1 MSIGVQNT
9 SAAML
14 ALQTLGRLNDTTQSG
29 QAGQTGQAGSST
41 DSQASVVTSA
51 SISSLGSDG
60 LSAASSNLDKASS
73 IIDTAISGGTTV
85 GDLLAQMKTLAGQV
99 QDGSTS
105 GSDASSG
112 FADLLQQLK
121 SAISGASFDGT
132 NLLDGSTGAQVT
144 VGAGTGGQV
153 TLNAENLSLGGSIV
167 TLSASATM
175 STASSAANV
184 MDSIDSSLANLSKAL
199 DDLGGQS
206 RQITAHS
213 AFVSRLSDV
222 LSLTGTSTPD
232 SADSAK
238 LMALNVQQQ
247 LQLQGGGIANAN
259 SNVLL
264 TLFK

>member
-14 ALQTLGRLNDTTQSG
+14 ALQTLGRLNESSQGG
-29 QAGQTGQAGSST
+29 QANQTGQAGAVAGG
-41 DSQASVVTSA
+41 QNSVITNA
-51 SISSLGSDG
+51 TISSLGSDG

-73 IIDTAISGGTTV
+73 IVDTAISAGTSV
-85 GDLLAQMKTLAGQV
+85 SDLLSQMKTLAGQV
-99 QDGSTS
+99 QDGTTS
-105 GSDASSG
+105 GADASTD
-112 FADLLQQLK
+112 FAGLLQQLS
-121 SAISGASFDGT
+121 SAISSASFDGT
-132 NLLDGSTGAQVT
+132 NLLDGSTGAHVT

-167 TLSASATM
+167 TLSATATL
-175 STASSAANV
+175 STASSASSV
-184 MDSIDSSLANLSKAL
+184 LDSLDASLANVSKAL

-232 SADSAK
+232 SADSAR